1 MLTITDRAT
10 TQSWPIPLCCA
21 VAVGAWFAG
30 LAVAALA
37 FEPTRQVVVVA
48 ANRDAAIAS
57 IARADVAL
65 VHASDNVI
73 TVVGRSR
80 GFVRE
85 LYSGGAW
92 LVLPASNG
100 GCRGRSNG
108 RAGLVN

>member
-1 MLTITDRAT
+1 MTIERARAR
-10 TQSWPIPLCCA
+10 SWPIPLCCA
-21 VAVGAWFAG
+21 LAVGLWFAG

-37 FEPTRQVVVVA
+37 FEPTQEVVVVA
-48 ANRDAAIAS
+48 ANREAAIAS

-65 VHASDNVI
+65 VHASDTVI

-85 LYSGGAW
+85 LYAGGAW

-100 GCRGRSNG
+100 GCRGRPGG
-108 RAGLVN
+108 RGGLMN